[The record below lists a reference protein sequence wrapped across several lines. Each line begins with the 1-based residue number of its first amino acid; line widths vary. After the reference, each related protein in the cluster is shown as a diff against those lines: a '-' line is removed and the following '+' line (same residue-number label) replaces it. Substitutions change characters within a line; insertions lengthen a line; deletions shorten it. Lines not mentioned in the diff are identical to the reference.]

1 MTPEW
6 RLERLARTGTSGGLP
21 VPRAERGGRCY
32 CPFAV
37 LRARAPQMPEEGALA
52 SRRLCHAGITVARS
66 PSLNGDMSP
75 RPAAVAAI
83 GAGCLLVGALSG
95 CAAAASHRAGSSGAA
110 FPISLPA
117 VRTPP
122 DRGTPVGV
130 ALVTAQ
136 RGFVASNTGYPTS
149 ASSGVVMA
157 GTAMISVTADSGRSW
172 QTVWREPGV
181 YLGWMGV
188 TGSQVVA
195 TGMQYPATGP
205 GSESGSPVLLLGE
218 AGGGNWRV
226 VHPSVP
232 NSYGGWGTAAV
243 DWVSS
248 TLAFASTAPS
258 YTGSVPQPLVVSRDG
273 GASWTT
279 VHLPGGTST
288 GGVSA
293 MSHSTV
299 FATGSVTK
307 ATKTCDGAVWESTD
321 AGSRWSMLLGS
332 CSPAPLYS
340 VQFLNSLIGFAGG
353 GQLPSFSQPPGR
365 VLLGTTDG
373 GASWSIESEQT
384 TPSQISSPI
393 VGIHFTT
400 SKLGTLITGGCD
412 PGANGPCGGHV
423 YTTADRGRSLHRTAQ
438 MATAVSAVGSE
449 DLWVV
454 DFRDPQIN
462 VSYDG
467 GQEWSTLPGLGAV
480 GIAAISFQSGSLV
493 LSTSAGTYISPDG
506 GHTWVYVGPASVAGY
521 APPNVVTL
529 DGESVSVES
538 VRRSGPGTVV
548 HLSAAGPVGLTAAV
562 FATPGR
568 GIVFGAGSQ
577 CLKPQIA
584 PTPTTV
590 YVTRDGGLKWRRTAT
605 LNMAVNQAA
614 YTGSFAAAVG
624 EAGCHGGMAIS
635 VDGGLRWRVR
645 AVPSSCQDPSL
656 TAAGATW
663 LTCATQGAQGFM
675 YLATGSTSAPL
686 QTKHRLKGLA
696 RGARFVVGANGD
708 LYAVGEDHGANVLW
722 VSHDG
727 GRTWRGTLLSLP
739 GV

>member
-1 MTPEW
+1 MTPGW
-6 RLERLARTGTSGGLP
+6 RLERLGRAGTSGGLP

-32 CPFAV
+32 CPFAIFP
-37 LRARAPQMPEEGALA
+37 ARAPQMPEEGALA
-52 SRRLCHAGITVARS
+52 SRRLCHAGITVARP

-83 GAGCLLVGALSG
+83 GAACLLVGALSG
-95 CAAAASHRAGSSGAA
+95 CAAAASHSAGSSGAA

-136 RGFVASNTGYPTS
+136 RGFVASNIGYPTS
-149 ASSGVVMA
+149 VSSGVVMA
-157 GTAMISVTADSGRSW
+157 GSAMISLTGDSGHSW
-172 QTVWREPGV
+172 KTVWSERGV
-181 YLGWMGV
+181 YLGWMGI
-188 TGSQVVA
+188 TGSKVVA
-195 TGMQYPATGP
+195 TGMQYPTTGP
-205 GSESGSPVLLLGE
+205 GSESGSPVLLLGNE
-218 AGGGNWRV
+218 GGGTWRV

-232 NSYGGWGTAAV
+232 SSYGGWGWAAV

-258 YTGSVPQPLVVSRDG
+258 FTGSIPQPLVVSRDG

-279 VHLPGGTST
+279 AHLPGGTST

-293 MSHSTV
+293 TSDSTI

-307 ATKTCDGAVWESTD
+307 ATSTCDGAVWESTD
-321 AGSRWSMLLGS
+321 AGSLWSRLPGS

-340 VQFLNSLIGFAGG
+340 VQFLNSRTGFAGG

-373 GASWSIESEQT
+373 GASWSIASEQI
-384 TPSQISSPI
+384 TPSQLASPI
-393 VGIHFTT
+393 VQLHFITNE
-400 SKLGTLITGGCD
+400 LGTLITGGCD

-423 YTTADRGRSLHRTAQ
+423 YTTADGGHSLHRTAQ
-438 MATAVSAVGSE
+438 MGTELSAVGTQ

-454 DFRDPQIN
+454 DYRDPQIS
-462 VSYDG
+462 VSYDAG
-467 GQEWSTLPGLGAV
+467 EEWSTLPGLGEV
-480 GIAAISFQSGSLV
+480 RIGAITFQSGSLV
-493 LSTSAGTYISPDG
+493 LSTSGGTYTSSDG
-506 GHTWVYVGPASVAGY
+506 GHHWAYIGTAAVVGY

-538 VRRSGPGTVV
+538 ARRSGPGTVV
-548 HLSAAGPVGLTAAV
+548 HLSAAGPVRLTAAV

-614 YTGSFAAAVG
+614 YTSSFAAAVG
-624 EAGCHGGMAIS
+624 AADCHGEMAIS
-635 VDGGLRWRVR
+635 GDGGLRWRVG
-645 AVPSSCQDPSL
+645 AIPSSCQDPSL

-663 LTCATQGAQGFM
+663 LTCATQGAQGFA
-675 YLATGSTSAPL
+675 YLASGSTSAPL
-686 QTKHRLKGLA
+686 QAKHRLQGLA
-696 RGARFVVGANGD
+696 KGARFVAAANGD
-708 LYAVGEDHGANVLW
+708 LYAVGGDDGANVLW
-722 VSHDG
+722 VSRDG
-727 GRTWRGTLLSLP
+727 GRKWRGTPLSLP
-739 GV
+739 AG